1 MSMQNKLV
9 WAAMLCT
16 AIGVSQGAAAQTFEP
31 MANNIPIGAPI
42 SLEKAQKVIAVAQAE
57 AKKRNWAM
65 AIIVDEPTG
74 SMLAFAKMDGTQY
87 ASIDVV
93 QAKAKTAAT
102 FRRPSKAFAD
112 ALAAGHTGVLLVP
125 GVIASA
131 GGIPLMENGKIV
143 GAVAVSGGS
152 DAQDALIAQ
161 IAADSFK

>member
-93 QAKAKTAAT
+93 QAKARTAAT
-102 FRRPSKAFAD
+102 FRRPSAAFAA

-125 GVIASA
+125 GVIASP
-131 GGIPLMENGKIV
+131 GGIPLMHDGKIV
-143 GAVAVSGGS
+143 GAIGVSGGS
-152 DAQDALIAQ
+152 DAQDTVIAQ
-161 IAADSFK
+161 LAADSFK